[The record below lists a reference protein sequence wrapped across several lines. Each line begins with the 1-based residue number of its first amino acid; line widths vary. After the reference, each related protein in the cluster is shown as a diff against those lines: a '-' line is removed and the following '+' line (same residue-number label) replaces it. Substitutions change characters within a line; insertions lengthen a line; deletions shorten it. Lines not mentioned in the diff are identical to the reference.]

1 VAADNGDITAVIACF
16 NYGAYLNEA
25 VDSLLGQAGGAPR
38 VVVVD
43 DGSDDPG
50 TLAALD
56 DLPQGVE
63 LVRQPNRGVGAARNA
78 GLERAETTYAIVL
91 DADDRLAPGALAAL
105 RAPLDADPG
114 LGFAY
119 GTMRFFGDWKGEL
132 RFPAYDPY
140 ALLYRHTI
148 GLSALVRREL
158 LEATGGFDPAFEHF
172 EDWELWVNALD
183 HGWRGR
189 QIDAVTLDYRRHG
202 ATKLAA
208 DRGAYRRAFRR
219 LRAKHAA
226 LYRSRARLAR
236 ESRLGAVGRLWYRV
250 WWGARPVPA
259 RLERALHR
267 ARWRGAQARG
277 DA

>member
-1 VAADNGDITAVIACF
+1 VAADNGDITAVVACF
-16 NYGAYLNEA
+16 NYGAYLVEA

-43 DGSDDPG
+43 DGSDDRD

-56 DLPQGVE
+56 SLADGAE

-78 GLERAETTYAIVL
+78 GLERVETPYAIVL
-91 DADDRLAPGALAAL
+91 DADDRLAPGALVAM
-105 RAPLDADPG
+105 RAPLDADAG

-119 GTMRFFGDWKGEL
+119 GAMRFFGDWTGEL

-148 GLSALVRREL
+148 GLSALVRRDVI
-158 LEATGGFDPAFEHF
+158 EATGGFDPAFGHF
-172 EDWELWVNALD
+172 EDWELWVNALA

-189 QIDAVTLDYRRHG
+189 QIEAVTLEYRRHG

-208 DRGAYRRAFRR
+208 DRAAYRRAFRR

-226 LYRSRARLAR
+226 LYGDRARLAR
-236 ESRLGAVGRLWYRV
+236 ESRLGAAGRFWYRA

-259 RLERALHR
+259 RLERALHA
-267 ARWRGAQARG
+267 ARWRGARARG